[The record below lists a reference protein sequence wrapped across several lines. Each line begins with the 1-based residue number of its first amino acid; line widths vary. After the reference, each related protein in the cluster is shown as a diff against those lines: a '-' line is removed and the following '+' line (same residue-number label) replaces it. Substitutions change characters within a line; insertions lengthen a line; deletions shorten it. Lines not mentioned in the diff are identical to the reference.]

1 MILPLAVM
9 SVSITVNGV
18 ALPTYRKPYL
28 QHGRVMAPVE
38 PYLIAVATSV
48 ERTAGGILARRGD
61 RFTQCSMRNE
71 YVPIAPLLEALGV
84 NVRYDAAAR
93 KLAIVVPPVPMAT
106 ATPFNAAVPRV
117 APTMV
122 FTPAA
127 PETPKPTVSAKPQP
141 RRTPLPMFV
150 TPAPTSAKHGTRP

>member
-1 MILPLAVM
+1 MILPLAAM
-9 SVSITVNGV
+9 TVSITVNGV
-18 ALPTYRKPYL
+18 ALPAYRKPYL

-38 PYLIAVATSV
+38 PYLLAVATSV

-93 KLAIVVPPVPMAT
+93 MLAIVVPPVPMAT
-106 ATPFNAAVPRV
+106 ATPFNVAVPRV
-117 APTMV
+117 APTAV
-122 FTPAA
+122 FTPVPAD
-127 PETPKPTVSAKPQP
+127 TPRPSVSAKPQP
-141 RRTPLPMFV
+141 RRTPLPMFA
-150 TPAPTSAKHGTRP
+150 TPAPASPKRATQP